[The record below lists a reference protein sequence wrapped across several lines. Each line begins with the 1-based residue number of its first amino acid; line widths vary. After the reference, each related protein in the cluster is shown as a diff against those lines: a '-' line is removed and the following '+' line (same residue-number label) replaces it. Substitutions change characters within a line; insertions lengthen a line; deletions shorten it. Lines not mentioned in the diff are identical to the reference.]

1 MNSSRAAFWYPA
13 DPPPQIAPLPIKNQ
27 SNSQLAHKFGE
38 WLVAQRFSRTAH
50 QAYTKVA
57 LGFCHFIGK
66 RHVRTTN
73 HLDVRF
79 FLIDLMKRDLTV
91 DGFNR
96 HLYALR
102 RFFDFLYMGGV
113 VDAVA
118 PRLVRGRRRDRP
130 LPAVVSVA
138 DVGRLVKAAGSVR
151 NQTMIEL
158 LYSTGC
164 RVGEL
169 VRIRVEDVDR
179 SRRTIQVTGKGK
191 ERTVFFGSRA
201 ARLVRKL
208 LRGRRKG
215 PLFLPELLKQTGCIH
230 ADNGVWRLHW
240 RDYSGGTVHAYK
252 TSTYLGINLTL
263 RQAKLRAK
271 QLVPK
276 SKLVCP
282 PQYRHL
288 QRQAVTRVLRY
299 AALRAGLAR
308 TTPHMI
314 RHSFATHLLQHGADI
329 RHIQGLLGHTSL
341 ITTQIYTRVVNTE
354 LAKVHRRFHPR
365 R

>member
-1 MNSSRAAFWYPA
+1 MSSSRAPFWHSANPPA
-13 DPPPQIAPLPIKNQ
+13 QVAPLPIKNQ
-27 SNSQLAHKFGE
+27 SNSQLAQKFGE
-38 WLVAQRFSRTAH
+38 WLVAQRFSRSAF

-57 LGFCHFIGK
+57 FAFCHFIGK
-66 RHVRTTN
+66 RHVRTVN

-79 FLIDLMKRDLTV
+79 FLIDLMKRNLTV
-91 DGFNR
+91 DGYNR
-96 HLYALR
+96 NLYALR

-118 PRLVRGRRRDRP
+118 PRLVRGKRRDRA

-138 DVGRLVKAAGSVR
+138 DVGRLVRSAGSVR

-169 VRIRVEDVDR
+169 ARIRVEDMDK
-179 SRRTIQVTGKGK
+179 SRCTIQVTGKGK

-201 ARLVRKL
+201 ARLLRKH
-208 LRGRRKG
+208 LRGRRRG

-230 ADNGVWRLHW
+230 VDNGVWRLHW
-240 RDYSGGTVHAYK
+240 RDYSGGTVHAYR

-263 RQAKLRAK
+263 RQARLRTK

-276 SKLVCP
+276 SKLICP
-282 PQYRHL
+282 PQHRHL
-288 QRQAVTRVLRY
+288 RTQAVARVLRY
-299 AALRAGLAR
+299 AAIRAGLAR

-341 ITTQIYTRVVNTE
+341 ATTQIYTLVANTE